1 MSRLTHK
8 KKFNKAICKAIGTK
22 AILQFEYH
30 GTLRTIEPQSH
41 GISSAGNEVVSPDFS
56 RCGKSEGQQVQIDE
70 NRNELE
76 HCAPW
81 RSNSLGKLKSDH
93 GEMAPLIW

>member
-1 MSRLTHK
+1 MEKIPPLK
-8 KKFNKAICKAIGTK
+8 KGD
-22 AILQFEYH
+22 QGGFEFDFSCCNRVDFLNEL
-30 GTLRTIEPQSH
+30 LRHHT
-41 GISSAGNEVVSPDFS
+41 SPDFS